1 MVTSEGA
8 EEIVEPALVGIE
20 QDTEEEFAQEVA
32 ELVADEAPRVF
43 ALVQEYGERVD
54 GRVIAWGMA
63 FDDHAEVVGV
73 HRRLRGSFTSAERAR
88 RAFSRRAKI
97 RLVWVDAETAPR
109 GGDDHVGWHAPV
121 PQPEA

>member
-1 MVTSEGA
+1 MITSEGA
-8 EEIVEPALVGIE
+8 EETVEPALAGIGE
-20 QDTEEEFAQEVA
+20 DTEEEFAQEVA

-43 ALVQEYGERVD
+43 ALVEEHGERVD

-63 FDDHAEVVGV
+63 FDDHAEAVSVG
-73 HRRLRGSFTSAERAR
+73 RGLRGSFPSAERAH

-97 RLVWVDAETAPR
+97 RLVWADAETAPR
-109 GGDDHVGWHAPV
+109 SDDDHAGWPAPV